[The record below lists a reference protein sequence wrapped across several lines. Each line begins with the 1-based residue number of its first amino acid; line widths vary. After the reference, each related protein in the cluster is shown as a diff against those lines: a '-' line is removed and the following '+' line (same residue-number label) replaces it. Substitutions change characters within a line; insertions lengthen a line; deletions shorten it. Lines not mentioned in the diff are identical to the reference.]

1 MSNQIIASSITFK
14 NNPDTVGKYWH
25 TVSGSNLG
33 LTQKIKIIYIV
44 DGTAKTYII
53 RSSEL
58 GSYFQSTGGS
68 DMRLYIPEFDPSKNC
83 TVNILFY
90 DNDNSENYQSQ
101 LVSDYTA
108 N

>member
-1 MSNQIIASSITFK
+1 
-14 NNPDTVGKYWH
+14 
-25 TVSGSNLG
+25 
-33 LTQKIKIIYIV
+33 
-44 DGTAKTYII
+44 
-53 RSSEL
+53 
-58 GSYFQSTGGS
+58 
-68 DMRLYIPEFDPSKNC
+68 MRLYIPEFDPSKNC